1 MIITR
6 FVLPLGFGLL
16 PLFAIAQTWVDS
28 LEVYAREKYL
38 PASSY
43 TWTWQHAAFLN
54 TIIKRHDQ
62 VDAAQKRVY
71 LDYVTKAMHR
81 TMAGAHGKSPNAV
94 ASGLGLA
101 FLLEKTGEER
111 YREKCVKIFAEYMRV
126 RRTPEGAVSHL
137 AWSTELWDDTVF
149 MVGQFLI
156 AMYRATGDEKYLNEL
171 ALQMRT
177 HREKLRDEKTTLWY
191 HGWDANDKDGLPYF
205 CGQMGWPND
214 STRRS
219 GEIWGRGNGWIFVTL
234 ADALEVIPK
243 KHPLWSEF
251 AGYLKEMVEHL
262 PALQDTLTGHWFQ
275 LPVRNNDPD
284 NWIESS
290 CTAMFGYGI
299 LMALKLG
306 IVSGSMYKEC
316 TERAY
321 HGLRKHSIAPVG
333 NGHLTATNVCIGTC
347 IGDREY
353 YLKRGVQ
360 QGRSFGLGMFIQ
372 FGTRY
377 EIENGIR

>member
-1 MIITR
+1 MIFRAIII
-6 FVLPLGFGLL
+6 LALGLWPRL
-16 PLFAIAQTWVDS
+16 ANAQTWVDS

-38 PASSY
+38 PASGY

-54 TIIKRHDQ
+54 AMIKRHGQ
-62 VDAAQKRVY
+62 VDTARGQVY

-81 TMAGAHGKSPNAV
+81 TMAGANGNSPNAV

-101 FLLEKTGEER
+101 FLLEKTNEER
-111 YREKCVKIFAEYMRV
+111 YREKCAKIFSEYLRI
-126 RRTPEGAVSHL
+126 RRTSEGAVSHL

-171 ALQMRT
+171 ALQMRL
-177 HREKLRDEKTTLWY
+177 HREKLRDEKTGLWY

-219 GEIWGRGNGWIFVTL
+219 EEIWGRGNGWIFVTL
-234 ADALEVIPK
+234 SDALEVIPK
-243 KHPLWSEF
+243 ENPLWTEF
-251 AGYLKEMVEHL
+251 AVYLKEMVQHL
-262 PALQDTLTGHWFQ
+262 PELQDKSTGHWFQ
-275 LPVRNNDPD
+275 LPVRNNDPE

-290 CTAMFGYGI
+290 STAMFSYGI

-306 IVSGSMYKEC
+306 IVSGSEYKEC
-316 TERAY
+316 TDRAY
-321 HGLRKHSIAPVG
+321 LGLRKHSIEAVG
-333 NGHLTATNVCIGTC
+333 NGYLTATNVCTGTC
-347 IGDREY
+347 IGDRRY

-360 QGRSFGLGMFIQ
+360 NGRSFGLGMFIQ
-372 FGTRY
+372 FGARY